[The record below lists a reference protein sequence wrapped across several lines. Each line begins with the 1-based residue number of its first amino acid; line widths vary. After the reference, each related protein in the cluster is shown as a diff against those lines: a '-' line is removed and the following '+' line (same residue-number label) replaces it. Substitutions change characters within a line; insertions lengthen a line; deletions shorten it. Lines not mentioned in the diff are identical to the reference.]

1 MVTAVPMKGRLV
13 GVGPRLSVVATVSPR
28 GPTPRPFPSSHHLL
42 GTRTARVG
50 ALRSSEIIIMVA
62 VASAFVLVQWWV
74 APPPPQTHA
83 TLPANVKKPLDKH
96 HHLLDPARLA
106 LMDSS
111 EKWCAQSSCCTAY
124 IKRAFS
130 AAEAATALPGN
141 WGKVLI
147 VRALLRQ
154 RMMPV
159 MLLDADAFIQVPGW
173 CPRWASDEHALML
186 APDPQPWRN
195 PANSGFFLVRPTQAG
210 FDLLDAWV
218 KWHAPFRTLLVCPK
232 LRIPLLCLEM
242 VDRPTPRRDPRDPS
256 PVLPPNISLA
266 SGASSRAKTSP
277 NVGPPTASAMA
288 AGATARRAASR
299 APTAGAARTRAHSTA
314 WSFPLTAVSY
324 RCSRAA
330 FRMRA

>member
-1 MVTAVPMKGRLV
+1 MGR
-13 GVGPRLSVVATVSPR
+13 GGCRSSQRFRR
-28 GPTPRPFPSSHHLL
+28 GAPTPCTADFLRLTSL

-111 EKWCAQSSCCTAY
+111 EKWCAQSSCCAAY

-218 KWHAPFRTLLVCPK
+218 KWHAPFRTLL
-232 LRIPLLCLEM
+232 CLEM

-330 FRMRA
+330 FKMRA